1 LSRSKVC
8 GAQLFLTTCQFL
20 REIKENTMT
29 PEHLLQLEELC
40 EAAIP
45 AEYIRLLN
53 SYPPELRTANRAD
66 DGSDADGTVPDVELY
81 ASSAE
86 ILKIN
91 QEVRQGTILDPE
103 GQEFRWP
110 DQLLVIGETGDG
122 DYYCLDTDGEHEG
135 VLQFRHY
142 SVEFEV
148 IADSLNEFVEMLFDS
163 FVSRTSVNDDDEEED
178 DDDDSFNTDAEDH
191 E

>member
-1 LSRSKVC
+1 
-8 GAQLFLTTCQFL
+8 
-20 REIKENTMT
+20 MT
-29 PEHLLQLEELC
+29 PEHLLLLEEMC
-40 EAAIP
+40 ETVIP
-45 AEYIRLLN
+45 AEYLQLLN
-53 SYPPELRTANRAD
+53 SYPPELRMANRAD
-66 DGSDADGTVPDVELY
+66 DGSDAEGTVPDVEFF
-81 ASSAE
+81 ASSSE

-148 IADSLNEFVEMLFDS
+148 IADSLNEFVEMLSDA
-163 FVSRTSVNDDDEEED
+163 FVSRTSVTEEDDEEED
-178 DDDDSFNTDAEDH
+178 DDNDNFDSDAED